1 VLARAFFLREA
12 RRTTASVSPLIFEFK
27 GGVALREYP
36 HSPPHPI
43 TADQER

>member
-1 VLARAFFLREA
+1 LREA
-12 RRTTASVSPLIFEFK
+12 QRTTASVPPLIFEFR
-27 GGVALREYP
+27 GDVALREYP